1 MKLIITV
8 LAFFIV
14 AGTIAQKSNL
24 IFYSENGEKFQVIVN
39 GVLQNSNPETNVK
52 ITDLVAPNY
61 QVKILFENKTLGSV
75 DKQIY
80 FNQGNE
86 TTYVVKKTKDGPYAI
101 RFRSEVLL
109 AQAPPTVTGQTSYI
123 YSTVAPVATT
133 VTQSQT
139 TTTVSG
145 NEPTNVSMGV
155 NANGMDINFNMNVN
169 DGMSNNSSTTSTYST
184 TTTTTTTTNAP
195 VGGVIIEE
203 QPTVIYVPGY
213 SGSVGCA
220 RPVNPNEFES
230 IKNTISSKSFEDSK
244 LTIAKQV
251 VSAKCLTCT
260 QVKEIML
267 IFSFE
272 ASRLEFAK
280 FAYKHT
286 YDIENYYI
294 LNDAFTFESS
304 IDELNSYI
312 NGGGN

>member
-1 MKLIITV
+1 MKLIITL
-8 LAFFIV
+8 LAYFIV
-14 AGTIAQKSNL
+14 TVTIAQKSNL
-24 IFYSENGEKFQVIVN
+24 IFYSENGERFQVIVN

-61 QVKILFENKTLGSV
+61 QVKILFENKALGSV
-75 DKQIY
+75 DKQIF

-101 RFRSEVLL
+101 RFRSEVTL

-123 YSTVAPVATT
+123 YSTVAPVSTT

-139 TTTVSG
+139 TTTVTG
-145 NEPTNVSMGV
+145 NEPTNLSMGV
-155 NANGMDINFNMNVN
+155 NANGLGINVNMNIN
-169 DGMSNNSSTTSTYST
+169 DGMANNSTTSSTYST
-184 TTTTTTTTNAP
+184 TTTTTTTSAP
-195 VGGVIIEE
+195 VGDVIIEE
-203 QPTVIYVPGY
+203 QPAVIYVPGY
-213 SGSVGCA
+213 AGSIGCA

-251 VSAKCLTCT
+251 VGAKCLTCT
-260 QVKEIML
+260 QVKEIMK

-272 ASRLEFAK
+272 DSRLEFAK

-286 YDIENYYI
+286 YDIENYYL

-304 IDELNSYI
+304 IEELNSYI

>member
-1 MKLIITV
+1 MKYLVIILSLV
-8 LAFFIV
+8 LVNV
-14 AGTIAQKSNL
+14 AIAQKSNL
-24 IFYSENGEKFQVIVN
+24 IFYTENGERFQVIVN

-61 QVKILFENKTLGSV
+61 QIKILFENKALGSV
-75 DKQIY
+75 DKQIF

-86 TTYVVKKTKDGPYAI
+86 TTFVVKKNKDGAYVI

-109 AQAPPTVTGQTSYI
+109 AQAPPTIVGQSSYV
-123 YSTVAPVATT
+123 YSTVAPVSTT

-145 NEPTNVSMGV
+145 NNPTGVSMGV
-155 NANGMDINFNMNVN
+155 NANGLGINVNMNIN
-169 DGMSNNSSTTSTYST
+169 DGMTNNSTTSSTYST

-195 VGGVIIEE
+195 VGGVIVEE
-203 QPTVIYVPGY
+203 QPTVVYVPGY
-213 SGSVGCA
+213 AGSVGCA
-220 RPVNPNEFES
+220 RPVNPNEFGS

-260 QVKEIML
+260 QVKEIMKL
-267 IFSFE
+267 FSFE
-272 ASRLEFAK
+272 DSRLEFAK

-304 IDELNSYI
+304 IDELNAYI
-312 NGGGN
+312 NGGGY